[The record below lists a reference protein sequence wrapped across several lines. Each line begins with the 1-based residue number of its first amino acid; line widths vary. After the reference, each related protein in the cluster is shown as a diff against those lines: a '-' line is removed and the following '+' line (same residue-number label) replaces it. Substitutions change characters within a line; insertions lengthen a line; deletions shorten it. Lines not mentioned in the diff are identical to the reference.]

1 MNDAEISAAATLQPI
16 SDIAATVNIND
27 EALIPYGHHM
37 AKVDTEKVQTSGKR
51 GKLVLVTAVSPT
63 PAGEGKSTVSVGIA
77 EALNLVGSNTMVAL
91 REPSLGPV
99 FGMKGGATGGGY
111 AQVVPMENINLHFTG
126 DCHAISAAQNQLCKL
141 ADNHIYHDS
150 ELGIDALTVCVIRV
164 LDMNDRSLR
173 NVVVGLGG
181 RSSGA
186 PREDHFEITV
196 AAETMAVFCLARN
209 MHDPMDRLARIV
221 VAENYDRQPVTAAQL
236 AEDGPQAATAILP
249 PDAHRPN
256 LVATLAGTALLIPA

>member
-1 MNDAEISAAATLQPI
+1 YIPALVVGGAVWATIYTTIGSVSVAAIAAAYTRWPVPTVVVTVLLGLALVGWIIWRLTFVKLAPHQETHSYCGVLFLKNSDVANLAAMNDAEISAAATLQPI

-37 AKVDTEKVQTSGKR
+37 AKVYTEKVQTSGKR

-111 AQVVPMENINLHFTG
+111 AQVVPMENI
-126 DCHAISAAQNQLCKL
+126 
-141 ADNHIYHDS
+141 
-150 ELGIDALTVCVIRV
+150 
-164 LDMNDRSLR
+164 
-173 NVVVGLGG
+173 
-181 RSSGA
+181 
-186 PREDHFEITV
+186 
-196 AAETMAVFCLARN
+196 
-209 MHDPMDRLARIV
+209 
-221 VAENYDRQPVTAAQL
+221 
-236 AEDGPQAATAILP
+236 
-249 PDAHRPN
+249 
-256 LVATLAGTALLIPA
+256 